1 MNHARLTIALG
12 LAALTA
18 ACGKKAEAPVAT
30 ETNEAE
36 PAATMSGDMGNMSMA
51 PDANAAIKAKGHGTV
66 TAIDKAAGTIT
77 LDHGPIPEAKWPAMT
92 MAFKAAPS
100 ITDAVKVGDKVDFD
114 LSLKGSDGEV
124 TAIAKQGSAKFDRKK
139 LVASPLP
146 GGDARAGRLPGCAPG
161 RRLRPATPNASGVS
175 LRDHRQFEHASRIAH

>member
-1 MNHARLTIALG
+1 
-12 LAALTA
+12 
-18 ACGKKAEAPVAT
+18 
-30 ETNEAE
+30 
-36 PAATMSGDMGNMSMA
+36 MGNMSMA

-124 TAIAKQGSAKFDRKK
+124 LGFCGVSDGNIEMLFIAPQARGQGVGARLTTYAIEHQGATKVDVNEQNVQALGFYQHVGFAVVSR
-139 LVASPLP
+139 SPVDGQGKPYPLLHMEL
-146 GGDARAGRLPGCAPG
+146 AGR
-161 RRLRPATPNASGVS
+161 
-175 LRDHRQFEHASRIAH
+175 